1 MAVSLPRVRTH
12 TLLRGMGGT
21 TSVARSVHASLEDAG
36 AGCGFCYECDDG
48 LGVDGD
54 VVASPARAGAM
65 AAAAGAELV
74 HVHASADWAA
84 CMNGLAGEGIRTV
97 ATLHD
102 CRAFTGGCPYP
113 LECEAWLTGCRADC
127 PREYADADAVA
138 RARREA
144 FERVAPLVLTPSRW
158 MAGLARQVWPGL
170 TVRVVPNGVPWPE
183 HLPNRAKTRREVGV
197 APGARVM
204 LFVAHGG
211 VNAAYKQG
219 RRVLDIYKRIKQK
232 LPETVC
238 YVVGG
243 ERVERKD
250 DLVFLPYVDASVM
263 QALMRAADVLVMP
276 SLADNH
282 PLVVLEAMS
291 MGLPVVAFAS
301 GGIPEQLRDGEEGF
315 LVPPGDWDTM
325 WRSVSRLLRDPRL
338 SRTMGDAARAGGAK
352 RFTQQR
358 MVDDYLRQYSRLAAR

>member
-1 MAVSLPRVRTH
+1 MAASLPRVRTH

-21 TSVARSVHASLEDAG
+21 TSVARAVHAGLEDAG

-54 VVASPARAGAM
+54 VAAPPAQAGAM
-65 AAAAGAELV
+65 AAAAGAGLV
-74 HVHASADWAA
+74 HVHASSDWAA
-84 CMNGLAGEGIRTV
+84 CMNGLADRGIRTV

-144 FERVAPLVLTPSRW
+144 FERAAPLVLTPSRW

-183 HLPNRAKTRREVGV
+183 RLPNRARTRRDVGV

-211 VNAAYKQG
+211 VDAAYKQG
-219 RRVLDIYKRIKQK
+219 RNVLDIYDIVKKSV
-232 LPETVC
+232 PETVC
-238 YVVGG
+238 YMVGG
-243 ERVERKD
+243 ERMERRGD
-250 DLVFLPYVDASVM
+250 VVYLPYVDAPVM
-263 QALMRAADVLVMP
+263 RALMRAADVLVMP
-276 SLADNH
+276 SRADNH

-291 MGLPVVAFAS
+291 MGLPVVAFAT

-315 LVPPGDWDTM
+315 LAEPGDWGTM
-325 WRSVSRLLRDPRL
+325 WRSVRSLLRDARL
-338 SRTMGDAARAGGAK
+338 SRTVGDAARAGGAK

-358 MVDDYLRQYSRLAAR
+358 MVADYLKQYSLLTAK